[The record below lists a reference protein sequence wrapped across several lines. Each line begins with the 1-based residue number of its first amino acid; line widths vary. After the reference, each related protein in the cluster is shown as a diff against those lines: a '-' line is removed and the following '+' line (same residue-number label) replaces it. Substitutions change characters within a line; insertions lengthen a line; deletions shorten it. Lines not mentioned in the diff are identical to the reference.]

1 MSECLSLTPA
11 TTTAA
16 VPVWLTHAVQRN
28 KADLV
33 VEVELVCVTFVE
45 DHLKQ
50 ERHRVHVYAFQL
62 SRLEPAT
69 LVGVK

>member
-11 TTTAA
+11 TT
-16 VPVWLTHAVQRN
+16 VPVWLTHAIQRN

-45 DHLKQ
+45 DHLQ
-50 ERHRVHVYAFQL
+50 Q
-62 SRLEPAT
+62 
-69 LVGVK
+69 